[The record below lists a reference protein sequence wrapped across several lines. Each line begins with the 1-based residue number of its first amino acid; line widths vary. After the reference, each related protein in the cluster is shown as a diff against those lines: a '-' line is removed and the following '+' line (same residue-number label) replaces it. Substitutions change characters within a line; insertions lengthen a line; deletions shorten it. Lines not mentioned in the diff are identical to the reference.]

1 MIAREVHDAVK
12 QTNYTLPKC
21 RAYLGQGG
29 FTLLEIIIT
38 IVIAAIMGVFFAQ
51 FVYTGVIHSADPV
64 RQVQNMSTATHIM
77 EYMSADYKR
86 LAATQSNF
94 LATFKDYVDNGNKIT
109 GRPPDHPYYGI
120 YDIVYNNYVIFDGS
134 RKEQAAGPTEQNILK
149 VTIRHGNQTAT
160 ALFTR

>member
-1 MIAREVHDAVK
+1 MYDDVK
-12 QTNYTLPKC
+12 RKTHNLFKP
-21 RAYLGQGG
+21 RFGHGQGG

-77 EYMSADYKR
+77 EYMTANYKS

-109 GRPPDHPYYGI
+109 GRPPGYPYYGI
-120 YDIVYNNYVIFDGS
+120 YDIVYNDYVIFDGS
-134 RKEQAAGPTEQNILK
+134 RQEQTASPTERNILK

>member
-12 QTNYTLPKC
+12 QINYTLPKC
-21 RAYLGQGG
+21 RAYRGQGG

-94 LATFKDYVDNGNKIT
+94 LATFKDYVDNGNKKT
-109 GRPPDHPYYGI
+109 GRPPDYPYYGI

-134 RKEQAAGPTEQNILK
+134 RKEQTAGPTEQNILK
-149 VTIRHGNQTAT
+149 VTIRHGTQTAT

>member
-1 MIAREVHDAVK
+1 MKRRTHHFCE
-12 QTNYTLPKC
+12 P
-21 RAYLGQGG
+21 RSRRGQGG

-64 RQVQNMSTATHIM
+64 RQVQNMSQATHIM
-77 EYMSADYKR
+77 ESMTASYKG

-94 LATFKDYVDNGNKIT
+94 LATFKTYVDNGNKST
-109 GRPPDHPYYGI
+109 GRPPGCPYYGI
-120 YDIVYNNYVIFDGS
+120 YEIVHNDYVIFDGS
-134 RKEQAAGPTEQNILK
+134 RMEQTAGPTQQNILK
-149 VTIRHGNQTAT
+149 VTIRSGNQTTT

>member
-12 QTNYTLPKC
+12 LINYTLPKC
-21 RAYLGQGG
+21 RAHRGQGG

-94 LATFKDYVDNGNKIT
+94 LATFKDYVDNGNKLT
-109 GRPPDHPYYGI
+109 GKPPGYTYYGP
-120 YDIVYNNYVIFDGS
+120 YDIVYNDYVIFDGL
-134 RKEQAAGPTEQNILK
+134 RMEQPAGPTQQNILK
-149 VTIRHGNQTAT
+149 VSIRNGNQTAT
-160 ALFTR
+160 VLFTR